1 MTIRQ
6 DYIYNKMNKD
16 GTNSKINTLSFDTT
30 YNALLVDTGQI
41 SWNGDEG
48 TFNMSLYE
56 GSVLQVGQEVQ
67 YYGIASEDIP
77 NGSVVMIAGVLGNRI
92 KFAKATAAAV
102 TANPKVILGVATT
115 EMIENGYG
123 YVTNFGNVN
132 EIQTEPGWTP
142 GSLLYF
148 DIQSS
153 DVSGIHGKL
162 TPNVPTGSYLKIPLA
177 TVILQSDNSPAGRL
191 LVRPDIAY
199 RFEQISN
206 LYLTALAD
214 NDTLRYNEA
223 GGYWF
228 NSQSDVVVGD
238 IPSDLTVG
246 GWLHLTGSNISY
258 TGTGTTFDLINTQA
272 TTLNIGGAATAV
284 NLGTAASTLKTGSTI
299 LGSASNQDVYNTIA
313 TTVNAFGAATSLNV
327 GNASGATTIRG
338 TIKVPNLSTAAGDI
352 FYSSDASGTLTRL
365 AKGSSGQVLSMNSG
379 GTAPQWS
386 AVSIPTGLTSGSTS
400 EGFVNYKGTTAT
412 AGQWDGGTTAPT
424 GTTRLNY
431 GGYLYATQVW
441 GAVFND
447 YAEFFK
453 KDEPIEAADVVIKNP
468 KGEGYIKS
476 KKAYDPTVVG
486 VLSDTFG
493 HILGADS
500 NLDPEKNKELYAAIG
515 LAGRVYVKVVG
526 DVQVGNLLVSSN
538 TPGHAMAS
546 EGFIPGTVIGKALST
561 PKDGKVYM
569 LIMNM

>member
-102 TANPKVILGVATT
+102 TANPKVILGIATT

-148 DIQSS
+148 DIEAS
-153 DVSGIHGKL
+153 DVSSLHGKL
-162 TPNVPTGSYLKIPLA
+162 TPIVPTGSYLKIPLA

-246 GWLHLTGSNISY
+246 GWLHLTGSNITY

-272 TTLNIGGAATAV
+272 TTLNIGGAATTL
-284 NLGTAASTLKTGSTI
+284 NLGAAGSSLKTGSTI
-299 LGSASNQDVYNTIA
+299 VGSSSSQDVYNTIA
-313 TTVNAFGAATSLNV
+313 TTVNAFGAATTLNV
-327 GNASGATTIRG
+327 GNTSGNTTIRG
-338 TIKVPNLSTAAGDI
+338 TIKVPSLSTAAGDI

-365 AKGSSGQVLSMNSG
+365 PKGSSGQVLTMNSG
-379 GTAPQWS
+379 ATAPQWS
-386 AVSIPTGLTSGSTS
+386 AVSIPVGLTAGSTS
-400 EGFVNYKGTTAT
+400 VGFINYNGTTKA
-412 AGQWDGGTTAPT
+412 AGQWDGGSTAPT
-424 GTTRLNY
+424 STTRLNY
-431 GGYLYATQVW
+431 DGYLYATQVW

-453 KDEPIEAADVVIKNP
+453 KDEPIEAADVVVKNP
-468 KGEGYIKS
+468 NGEGYIKS
-476 KKAYDPTVVG
+476 KTAYDKTVVG
-486 VLSDTFG
+486 VLSDSFG
-493 HILGADS
+493 HILGADG
-500 NLDPEKNKELYAAIG
+500 NLDPEQNKQLYAAIG

-526 DVQVGNLLVSSN
+526 DVKVGDLLVSSN
-538 TPGHAMAS
+538 IAGHAMAS
-546 EGFIPGTVIGKALST
+546 DKFIPGTIIGKALST